1 LCRLPEPLR
10 MLRRILAFTVLLL
23 SCCALLR
30 AQPQASRQPVD
41 PGRLDAVKEFQKQ
54 FKKYKEEA
62 QQVEAVLTLKG
73 NECPP
78 AVEELLKLLKHPVA
92 AVQQAALTVLSTY
105 QEPATFQPYIDALP
119 TSKDEDARATIIKV
133 MAAAKI
139 KAAVPALLKV
149 AETTKSPVTK
159 YEVARALAQVGDP
172 SVATAIGTMLSDN
185 DATVRMAAADCVGA
199 LKLSSLGRHLVPLI
213 NDPEWQV
220 QTVAIA
226 SAGKVR
232 PIEAIP
238 PLIELMRKTG
248 RLRTEC
254 ADALYH
260 ITGYEFGT
268 DVDSWT
274 QNWARMKEM
283 NWRPPTDEELAKK
296 AESRKKSDVLYGK
309 KGEHNTFAG
318 IKTTSTRLV
327 FIIDQSGS
335 MDDRVVETDKFPGY
349 TDFRKFTVV
358 KKNLLDAIEGL
369 TQDTSFNI
377 IAFATELH
385 PWKNQLVPG
394 NIVNRDAAKAWVER
408 LKPLGGSEDQEMAQV
423 GLGSMGTLSEGKTN
437 TLKALL
443 VGAFGIDPEAP
454 GKAVFTGVDKN
465 ALKNKL
471 DTVYFL
477 SDGRPSV
484 GKLVDTNEILKEVKR
499 INDMFHVVIHTIAI
513 GEFEKEFLRTLAT
526 QNGGEFVDL
535 GR

>member
-1 LCRLPEPLR
+1 

-30 AQPQASRQPVD
+30 AQPQAPRQIVD
-41 PGRLDAVKEFQKQ
+41 PARLDAVKEFQKQ

-73 NECPP
+73 NECPQ

-92 AVQQAALTVLSTY
+92 AVQQSALLVLSTY

-199 LKLSSLGRHLVPLI
+199 LKLASLGKYLVPLI
-213 NDPEWQV
+213 NDAEWQV

-268 DVDSWT
+268 DVDSWA
-274 QNWARMKEM
+274 QNWARMKEL

-296 AESRKKSDVLYGK
+296 A
-309 KGEHNTFAG
+309 
-318 IKTTSTRLV
+318 
-327 FIIDQSGS
+327 
-335 MDDRVVETDKFPGY
+335 
-349 TDFRKFTVV
+349 
-358 KKNLLDAIEGL
+358 
-369 TQDTSFNI
+369 
-377 IAFATELH
+377 
-385 PWKNQLVPG
+385 
-394 NIVNRDAAKAWVER
+394 
-408 LKPLGGSEDQEMAQV
+408 
-423 GLGSMGTLSEGKTN
+423 
-437 TLKALL
+437 
-443 VGAFGIDPEAP
+443 
-454 GKAVFTGVDKN
+454 
-465 ALKNKL
+465 
-471 DTVYFL
+471 
-477 SDGRPSV
+477 
-484 GKLVDTNEILKEVKR
+484 
-499 INDMFHVVIHTIAI
+499 
-513 GEFEKEFLRTLAT
+513 
-526 QNGGEFVDL
+526 
-535 GR
+535 